1 MFGSSIGT
9 VPECSSNRAESDS
22 NESPYYHF
30 GGTSWLIPKTHQLCS
45 LFPLVEYKNH
55 FWKPTNPHIFS
66 NPEVRRQTGSY
77 FSALPAHIANWYPQ
91 PDSLVIAGL
100 EEATHALQDFDV
112 YSLLRFGNEKT
123 RLRAMSSVLLRTESF
138 FLE

>member
-1 MFGSSIGT
+1 M
-9 VPECSSNRAESDS
+9 ADS
-22 NESPYYHF
+22 ENPSAVFP
-30 GGTSWLIPKTHQLCS
+30 
-45 LFPLVEYKNH
+45 FPLVEYKNH

-66 NPEVRRQTGSY
+66 NPEARRQTGSY

-112 YSLLRFGNEKT
+112 YSLLRFGNEK
-123 RLRAMSSVLLRTESF
+123 LSSEPCPAFCSEPRAPSVAR
-138 FLE
+138 